1 MKLLRRILL
10 ILLILIIVGA
20 GGTVIWALL
29 AAQPGEAALVAL
41 QSDADVTVS
50 QDGWLTFR
58 PTNGDPQTGLI
69 FYPGARVNARAY
81 APTARAIAAAGYL
94 VVIPDMPL
102 NLAILGIGTANEV
115 MAAHPSIGNW
125 AIGGHSLGG
134 ASAALYV
141 DGNPGKAEGL
151 LFWAAYPPDSNPLT
165 GQSSLAVTSIYGTL
179 DGLATVDKVDHSRS
193 LLPPATTFV
202 PIEGGN
208 HAQFGD
214 YGPQSGD
221 NPATI
226 SAEEQWAQTTE
237 ASIAL
242 LVQIDGPSVAAR

>member
-1 MKLLRRILL
+1 MKLFRRLL
-10 ILLILIIVGA
+10 LLLLVLVLLGA
-20 GGTVIWALL
+20 GGFLVWALQ
-29 AAQPGEAALVAL
+29 AAQPGLVALAAL
-41 QSDADVTVS
+41 QSDEAVTVS
-50 QDGWLTFR
+50 QEGWLTFR
-58 PTNGDPQTGLI
+58 PATGEPQTGLI

-94 VVIPDMPL
+94 VVIPEMPL
-102 NLAILGIGTANEV
+102 NLAILGIGTANDV

-125 AIGGHSLGG
+125 AVGGHSLGG
-134 ASAALYV
+134 ASAALFV
-141 DGNPGKAEGL
+141 DANPGKAEGL
-151 LFWAAYPPDSNPLT
+151 LFWAAYPPDSNPLVN
-165 GQSSLAVTSIYGTL
+165 QSPLAVTSVYGTL
-179 DGLATVDKVDHSRS
+179 DGLATVEKVDHSRT
-193 LLPPATTFV
+193 LVPPTAIFV

-226 SAEEQWAQTTE
+226 SAEEQQAQTAI

-242 LVQIDGPSVAAR
+242 MVQIDGPAVALH